1 MSHRPYRRQLPTRPA
16 MWTRAVVTA
25 SALLLLAACD
35 SGPGPASA
43 GAAAPRSGGTL
54 TFAVGSDAG
63 CVDPQQVGSNDTI
76 YSLRQIVDSLTDQD
90 PATGKVVPWL
100 ASSWDISPDA
110 TTFTFHLRP
119 GVTFSDGTP
128 VNAQAV
134 KDNFDAALK
143 LGAKA
148 TLAIGYL
155 SGYAGTT
162 VVDELTA
169 AVRFHR
175 PNAQFLQAT
184 STFSLGLV
192 SESSLRKTPDQRCAE
207 GVVGSGPFVL
217 SKYVANQSITLQR
230 RSGYEWGSSLWKKT
244 GEAYLDTVV
253 FTVIPESGVRS
264 GSLQSGQVDAIGS
277 VGLADESA
285 LKGSGVHLQAR
296 ANPGVVF
303 NLGLNNSRPL
313 LRDPAVRRAILLA
326 IDRRQIADTVFPTT
340 SKPAT
345 SILASTTPYY
355 TNLSAQVRFDATEAK
370 SALDGDGWR
379 PGDDGIRVKDGSRLT
394 LTVDWFANAATNQPS
409 LELIQQQLKA
419 VGVEIT
425 LRELPIAQVTQ
436 VQQSGD
442 FDVLWGNL
450 TRADPDILRTL
461 YSTRLANTYRLPAS
475 TLDAVLDDQAAT
487 ADTVKRQQLVTQAQQ
502 LIAQNAYAIP
512 VVELTT
518 ELGVARDV
526 RDLGFEASSRIQ
538 LHDTWKS

>member
-1 MSHRPYRRQLPTRPA
+1 L
-16 MWTRAVVTA
+16 WTRAIAAA
-25 SALLLLAACD
+25 SALVLLAACD
-35 SGPGPASA
+35 SGSGPA
-43 GAAAPRSGGTL
+43 AADAATPRAGGTL

-63 CVDPQQVGSNDTI
+63 CVDPQQVASNDTI

-90 PATGKVVPWL
+90 PATGKIVPWL
-100 ASSWDISPDA
+100 ARSWDISPDA

-128 VNAQAV
+128 VDAQAV
-134 KDNFDAALK
+134 KDNFDAVLK

-162 VVDELTA
+162 VVDDLTA

-192 SESSLRKTPDQRCAE
+192 SESSVRETPDQRCTE

-217 SKYVANQSITLQR
+217 SKYVANQSITLRR
-230 RSGYEWGSSLWKKT
+230 RSGYGWGSSLWKKT
-244 GEAYLDTVV
+244 GEAYLDTLV
-253 FTVIPESGVRS
+253 FKVIPESGVRS

-285 LKGSGVHLQAR
+285 LKGSGVHLLAR

-313 LRDPAVRRAILLA
+313 CQDPAVRRAILLA
-326 IDRRQIADTVFPTT
+326 IDRQQIADTVFPTT

-355 TNLSAQVRFDATEAK
+355 ADLSSQVRFDAAAAK
-370 SALDGDGWR
+370 SALDRDGWH
-379 PGDDGIRVKDGSRLT
+379 PGADGIRVKDGSRLS
-394 LTVDWFANAATNQPS
+394 LTVDWFANAATNQPT

-419 VGVEIT
+419 VGIGIT
-425 LRELPIAQVTQ
+425 LRELPIAQITQ

-475 TLDAVLDDQAAT
+475 RLDTVLDDQAAT
-487 ADTVKRQQLVTQAQQ
+487 ADTAKRQRLAAEAQQ
-502 LIAQNAYAIP
+502 LIAENAYAIP

-518 ELGVARDV
+518 ELGVAKDV
-526 RDLGFEASSRIQ
+526 HDLDFEASSRIQ